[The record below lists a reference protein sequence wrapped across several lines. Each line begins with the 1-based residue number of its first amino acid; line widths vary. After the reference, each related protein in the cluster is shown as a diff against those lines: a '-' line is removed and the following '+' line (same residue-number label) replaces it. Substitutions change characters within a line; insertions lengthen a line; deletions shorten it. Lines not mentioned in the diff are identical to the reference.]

1 MKKINPIRIFLLIS
15 VICMVSCSTNGFM
28 VRKNHQPRIRIEAQ
42 EIVETE
48 RLSPEKV
55 QADPSIKH
63 PEKIKSI
70 PEENKKV
77 EVKPSF
83 FEKVLI
89 TFYPG
94 QKKIISKVFHH
105 PKHQLNP
112 AEVKE
117 GEDRTTGLIIN
128 VLALVFAI
136 AAILMVIGVA
146 HGDVWVYFV
155 VGLILAAAGIIMGMI
170 GKGMAWK
177 GLGWLAGAIGII
189 AVVLLLIFMVLVV
202 VVHTTF

>member
-1 MKKINPIRIFLLIS
+1 
-15 VICMVSCSTNGFM
+15 M
-28 VRKNHQPRIRIEAQ
+28 VRKNHQPRVRIEAQ
-42 EIVETE
+42 EVVETE
-48 RLSPEKV
+48 KLTLAKV
-55 QADPSIKH
+55 QTDSSIKH

-70 PEENKKV
+70 PDDNKKV
-77 EVKPSF
+77 GSKTSF
-83 FEKVLI
+83 FEKVLV

-94 QKKIISKVFHH
+94 QKKLISKVFDH
-105 PKHQLNP
+105 PKHKLNP
-112 AEVKE
+112 SDPDPKE

-128 VLALVFAI
+128 VLALIFGI

-155 VGLILAAAGIIMGMI
+155 VGLILAAAAIIMGMI